1 MLVNQNL
8 FDDSFFS
15 HNNKK
20 EIDIDRITSVVTE
33 NNETEQGIVLSET
46 PVDVDKRHMIG
57 ISRVTAALNV
67 TVDDTVGTKMSPTQI
82 ETKEFFVVNPILS
95 DLAILCRLR
104 L

>member
-8 FDDSFFS
+8 FDDIFFS
-15 HNNKK
+15 YNNKK

-82 ETKEFFVVNPILS
+82 ETEFAVS
-95 DLAILCRLR
+95 CQ
-104 L
+104 